1 MRLHPFPL
9 LILSLVACRPEPAQ
23 EAPIEVNNASEPA
36 GPPLPEA
43 DINASLEP
51 IAGNGNS
58 NGADGAEGPPR
69 FVGRW
74 ATTRDLCGRRE
85 WRITENELRTAEGRV
100 CRFTDVREVDGGY
113 DVAARCTA
121 DGPERDD
128 TLQMR
133 FSSVGILIESESLI
147 TVGMFRCP
155 D

>member
-23 EAPIEVNNASEPA
+23 EAEMEPENAGGRA
-36 GPPLPEA
+36 GQALPEA

-51 IAGNGNS
+51 IAGNGNG
-58 NGADGAEGPPR
+58 NNTAPDDERPR

-74 ATTRDLCGRRE
+74 ATVRNLCGRQE
-85 WRITENELRTAEGRV
+85 WRVTENELRTAEGRV
-100 CRFTDVREVDGGY
+100 CRFINVREVDGGY

-133 FSSVGILIESESLI
+133 FSSVGMMVESESLI